1 MATQGQVITC
11 RGTFSRSLSHRRNV
25 SMYACVCVCV
35 FLISI
40 AEYMILDLEM
50 KM

>member
-11 RGTFSRSLSHRRNV
+11 RGTLSRSLSHRRNV
-25 SMYACVCVCV
+25 SMYARVCVF

-40 AEYMILDLEM
+40 AESMILDLEM